1 MEIIKEWTD
10 KGTLHIEI
18 RLPEDQVLRVC
29 SCMMNRSQLMIE
41 SKILYDEA
49 VEIMKIKKVL

>member
-18 RLPEDQVLRVC
+18 RLPEGQVLRVC